1 MTSIIVGLP
10 NALQHVA
17 VQIAPPDGDDLAD
30 QRDEKDFVHV
40 QNDRGVFHIVRIKD
54 EQVALDAAPLQ
65 GRTHGIARIKA
76 HAKQIPAQVLFHE
89 RMVDE
94 TRLNI
99 GHVTGHDFRGHAVV
113 TDDDG
118 VGLAEFS
125 SLNE

>member
-65 GRTHGIARIKA
+65 GRTHGIARIRRT
-76 HAKQIPAQVLFHE
+76 PN
-89 RMVDE
+89 R
-94 TRLNI
+94 
-99 GHVTGHDFRGHAVV
+99 
-113 TDDDG
+113 
-118 VGLAEFS
+118 
-125 SLNE
+125 SLPKFCSMNGW